1 MNFII
6 KLEEYINQL
15 KQLKH
20 AESRDRL
27 KEPVVK
33 AIITTILVLLMLVA
47 AKWGTANLYFKSAE
61 NKLSNI
67 TKTYA
72 SVIKPNKNYA
82 KVKPQTKAEH
92 FNLAYSEMLS
102 SIDTAIFLHQHPQY
116 LEKKAQIFE
125 WAVRLNAATLSTLK
139 EANSLYLQS
148 TKLRPTWPA
157 TWAALALNKWHLGE
171 FDQHMVHYLQNAHQF
186 GKNTPEVQLVWL
198 KLIDALDQS
207 NELKLNQMMQQLQPQ
222 ILYYQNLL

>member
-15 KQLKH
+15 KNAEARTKLKVP
-20 AESRDRL
+20 AA
-27 KEPVVK
+27 K
-33 AIITTILVLLMLVA
+33 IIVTTTSVLLMIIA
-47 AKWGTANLYFKSAE
+47 AKWGMANLYFKSAE
-61 NKLSNI
+61 NLLSNT

-72 SVIKPNKNYA
+72 GVVNPNKNY
-82 KVKPQTKAEH
+82 KEVKQQTKAEH
-92 FNLAYSEMLS
+92 FNLAYNDMLS

-125 WAVRLNAATLSTLK
+125 WAVRLNTAPISTLK
-139 EANSLYLQS
+139 QANSLYLQS
-148 TKLRPTWPA
+148 TQLRPTWPA

-171 FDQHMVHYLQNAHQF
+171 FDQHMARYLLNAHKF

-198 KLIDALDQS
+198 KLIDAMQQS
-207 NELKLNQMMQQLQPQ
+207 NEPTLKQMRQQLQTP
-222 ILYYQNLL
+222 ILYYQNL